1 MIEIR
6 NDFHLYQVGKQV
18 AETGTYRLYLC
29 RDEAGSQCLLQIALA
44 TANNGGLQRTAYVLK
59 ELERYA
65 DELEEEYARVKKDPE
80 AMLNYKLGF
89 PELVDSFVSQE
100 QGARH
105 INILAFRN
113 VGDVRS
119 MVPLSN
125 ITAKDRLRV
134 DEHTSAWIMGKLLK
148 LLVFAF
154 SEGFS
159 IEATGNNVLIEPK
172 LHYVLIFDWSTAQ
185 VFPEAVP
192 RETQSLQISKA
203 AQAVVVVLGGELET
217 GTFPDNST
225 KAYTDFVLHLA
236 RGGMRDAEQAHKEF
250 YALVDALWE
259 RKYHPFT
266 TKPLRNEEEN

>member
-6 NDFHLYQVGKQV
+6 NDSHLYQVGKQV

-29 RDEAGSQCLLQIALA
+29 RDKAGRQCLLQIAVA
-44 TANNGGLQRTAYVLK
+44 VGNNGGLQRTAYVLK
-59 ELERYA
+59 ELERRA
-65 DELEEEYARVKKDPE
+65 DELEKEYARVKTDPK
-80 AMLNYKLGF
+80 AMLNYEFGF

-113 VGDVRS
+113 VEDVSS
-119 MVPLSN
+119 MVPLTN

-134 DEHTSAWIMGKLLK
+134 DERTSAWIMGKLLK
-148 LLVFAF
+148 LLAFAF

-159 IEATGNNVLIEPK
+159 VDPTGNNVLIEPK

-185 VFPEAVP
+185 VFPEAVA

-203 AQAVVVVLGGELET
+203 AQAVVVVLGGDLET
-217 GTFPDNST
+217 GTFPDNT
-225 KAYTDFVLHLA
+225 NKAYTDFVLKLA
-236 RGGMRDAEQAHKEF
+236 RGGMGNAREAHKEF
-250 YALVDALWE
+250 YTLVDALWE

-266 TKPLRNEEEN
+266 TEPLKNEGED